1 MEVFEVMSAL
11 DRLAK
16 ILKSKRNFL
25 VCFATNRICPLFWV
39 SRNLKEEK
47 KQEVRSYKLST
58 KFSTIFDA

>member
-39 SRNLKEEK
+39 SRNLKEK

-58 KFSTIFDA
+58 KFITIFDT

>member
-39 SRNLKEEK
+39 SRNLKEK
-47 KQEVRSYKLST
+47 KQEVSSYKLST
-58 KFSTIFDA
+58 KFSTIFDT

>member
-39 SRNLKEEK
+39 SRNLKGK

-58 KFSTIFDA
+58 KFITIFAT